1 MSGKVHV
8 GNLDSNANDDDLREA
23 FSDYG
28 HVLDV
33 TIMRDHETGRSRGF
47 GFITYGTDSE
57 AVTAIQELNE
67 QEFHGKRI
75 RVNFANAQSA
85 GGFRH
90 DNHGSYG

>member
-1 MSGKVHV
+1 
-8 GNLDSNANDDDLREA
+8 
-23 FSDYG
+23 
-28 HVLDV
+28 
-33 TIMRDHETGRSRGF
+33 MRDHETGRSRGF

-90 DNHGSYG
+90 DNHGSSSELSDTNLTRFSLTR